1 MLTLYNLSNKQILSK
16 PVKKVVDN
24 NMIVGIITHTNQFVP
39 ITPERYREEPE
50 EIDDLKVE
58 YTENINNQLNLDQEL
73 LLDKAIDTERLII
86 TKKIKLENNFYNL
99 FRNTLKILLNYNENK
114 QIKQNIYDIL
124 NNISINYI
132 EKVKYI
138 RQQIHVLLD
147 PVIKFQ
153 EIELSTI
160 DDFDNLINCLGL
172 NKDRCDKQN
181 HCFMRTENGV
191 CKFIIPERNL
201 FNNLSNEK
209 LYFNKISDE
218 LVRYSKI
225 RKFILTPKTFLSFSK
240 VNYNISDK
248 EIILL
253 EEILLDRYLENIKLR
268 VRHDYIKN
276 YNIYDTTNPNI
287 EYSMR
292 KINLTDNNELIINSN
307 CIVETNIKVG
317 KYIYNIVFS
326 EDLEESNFTFEQL
339 RNTPFCSVNIV
350 KSILE
355 NYKKETFSIQSIKT
369 ILYRKY
375 AELTTPENELVPIR
389 NQQGSNWSVFSLMNW
404 YAYQKEP
411 VENIYIQF
419 QDKKNNEIQKQ
430 IFMENYF
437 FTIFDLFI
445 LFTHFKVPVILKMVS
460 AQSFQTNAS
469 MNYFSTVTSE
479 DTSFYC
485 ILVNKRKKKTN
496 NDYGIVKYNDS
507 YKIPIEIINNTKI
520 NFIDNNLSIEN
531 FLKKSIEYLEKR
543 QRINRK
549 NDLRAKHRRRGKV
562 VKLTTKKKL
571 TTAKTTT
578 AAKATTAAK
587 SKTPSLSPIESKT
600 AVKSR
605 RSKSPTRRSKS
616 PH

>member
-1 MLTLYNLSNKQILSK
+1 M
-16 PVKKVVDN
+16 
-24 NMIVGIITHTNQFVP
+24 
-39 ITPERYREEPE
+39 
-50 EIDDLKVE
+50 
-58 YTENINNQLNLDQEL
+58 
-73 LLDKAIDTERLII
+73 
-86 TKKIKLENNFYNL
+86 
-99 FRNTLKILLNYNENK
+99 FRNTLKILNYNENK

-485 ILVNKRKKKTN
+485 ILVNK
-496 NDYGIVKYNDS
+496 
-507 YKIPIEIINNTKI
+507 
-520 NFIDNNLSIEN
+520 
-531 FLKKSIEYLEKR
+531 EKR
-543 QRINRK
+543 KQITIM
-549 NDLRAKHRRRGKV
+549 V
-562 VKLTTKKKL
+562 
-571 TTAKTTT
+571 
-578 AAKATTAAK
+578 
-587 SKTPSLSPIESKT
+587 
-600 AVKSR
+600 
-605 RSKSPTRRSKS
+605 
-616 PH
+616 